1 MKRSHLHV
9 AILCVILA
17 VNVVLTQLVVHQYF
31 FQNYAAVLIYGGFNL
46 LLFPVAVFVYKHDR
60 RQRGVNTHE

>member
-1 MKRSHLHV
+1 M
-9 AILCVILA
+9 
-17 VNVVLTQLVVHQYF
+17 VLTQLVVHQYF